1 MTKTPI
7 NSIVPKSKALVFL
20 EYIIFTLCVCVIVLR
35 TTFTEGPTVQA
46 AALLPSSITDSM
58 YDLPIWRAVLISSFS
73 MFVSTALIFSFVI
86 WIVLNLC
93 SRKFSYRL
101 SGIETGLLLF
111 CVAAVISGLAAPDKR
126 GAISNFTGLIAP
138 VLMTMLLVQILDSQT
153 KIKIILILIVALGT
167 LSTYRC
173 WEQYSENEHLIK
185 FYEQDP
191 DAALAQHRIVPD
203 SLEHFQFEH
212 RLYSKDISGFFTT
225 SNSAGSFTL
234 LASFAA
240 IVLLIERFKKRNPDS
255 LEIAWLI
262 MRVIAVA
269 IVILGLVIS
278 KSKGAIIASTLAAT
292 MFVIYL
298 GLGKWL
304 RTHKKAIL
312 IACLLLS
319 IAGGWMAIQYG
330 LTHGWLPG
338 GNSMLVRWQYW
349 QASTKMY
356 AEHLLTGVGPGNFA
370 HFYPHYKAAS
380 ASESVADPHNFLLS
394 ILTQYGPIG
403 LVGFLAMICM
413 PLWTVLSDRSVNCSS
428 QTHPSALSFKKTA
441 IVFAI
446 IASAFLLFI
455 RPIIFPLP
463 PTATAQERQAGII
476 ILYIM
481 PVIIFIAG
489 FSLAAAGE
497 TTKMSHSGIT
507 IAALFCGV
515 LGVAF
520 HNLIDFAIFEPGV
533 FTVFWV
539 IIACLIAIYSQ
550 TNPRP
555 QIVLKPAPFTK
566 KLTVIAGLVLM
577 CVYLNYVLI
586 PVSKTSAKIQ
596 LANRAISF
604 GRFEQAHRLLD
615 SASEDDS
622 LSSEALSL
630 NSKLYLHHFKLTSS
644 VNRDL
649 LVAAEKQSLGAIKR
663 NKAAFKNYERLTE
676 VYILLADISKQQEK
690 TEWLNKAYDNTLFTV
705 EHLYPGC
712 ARLRIE
718 MAKISELLGKTDI
731 AISQYEKAIDIEDE
745 YRAQFREMYPTR
757 EEVVSRLGDKKY
769 LFAKQR
775 LKYLKDQPNP

>member
-1 MTKTPI
+1 
-7 NSIVPKSKALVFL
+7 
-20 EYIIFTLCVCVIVLR
+20 
-35 TTFTEGPTVQA
+35 
-46 AALLPSSITDSM
+46 
-58 YDLPIWRAVLISSFS
+58 
-73 MFVSTALIFSFVI
+73 MFVSTALIFSFAA
-86 WIVLNLC
+86 WIVLSLC
-93 SRKFSYRL
+93 DRKFSYRL
-101 SGIETGLLLF
+101 SGIETGLLF
-111 CVAAVISGLAAPDKR
+111 FSVAAVISGLAAPDKR
-126 GAISNFTGLIAP
+126 GAISSFTGLVAP

-153 KIKIILILIVALGT
+153 KIKLILILIVALGIV
-167 LSTYRC
+167 STYRC
-173 WEQYSENEHLIK
+173 WEQYSENEHLIV

-191 DAALAQHRIVPD
+191 DAALAQQRIDPN

-212 RLYSKDISGFFTT
+212 RLYSKDVSGFFTT

-234 LASFAA
+234 MAFFAA
-240 IVLLIERFKKRNPDS
+240 VVLLFGRLKNLKSDPLGF
-255 LEIAWLI
+255 AWLT
-262 MRVIAVA
+262 MGVIAVG
-269 IVILGLVIS
+269 IVFFGLVIT
-278 KSKGAIIASTLAAT
+278 KSKGAIIASVFVAT
-292 MFVIYL
+292 IFVIYL
-298 GLGKWL
+298 CLGKRL
-304 RTHKKAIL
+304 KAYKKAIL
-312 IACLLLS
+312 IGCLLLG
-319 IAGGWMAIQYG
+319 IAGGCIIAQYG
-330 LTHGWLPG
+330 LSHGRLPG

-349 QASTKMY
+349 HASAKMY
-356 AEHLLTGVGPGNFA
+356 ADHLFTGVGPGNFS

-413 PLWTVLSDRSVNCSS
+413 PLWTVLSDRPSNRSS
-428 QTHPSALSFKKTA
+428 DAHRSELTFKKTA
-441 IVFAI
+441 IALAI
-446 IASAFLLFI
+446 IVSAVLLLI

-463 PTATAQERQAGII
+463 PTATPQERHAGII

-489 FSLAAAGE
+489 FLLASAGG
-497 TTKMSHSGIT
+497 TAKMSHSGVT
-507 IAALFCGV
+507 IAALFCAV

-550 TNPRP
+550 TYPRP
-555 QIVLKPAPFTK
+555 QVVLKPAPFVK
-566 KLTVIAGLVLM
+566 ILTAAAGLVFI
-577 CVYLNYVLI
+577 VAYLNYVVI

-596 LANRAISF
+596 LANRAIST
-604 GRFEQAHRLLD
+604 GQFEQAHRLLD
-615 SASEDDS
+615 RASEDDS

-649 LVAAEKQSLGAIKR
+649 LLAAEKQSLGAIEA
-663 NKAAFKNYERLTE
+663 NSAAFKNYERLTE
-676 VYILLADISKQQEK
+676 VYTLLADISKGQEK
-690 TEWLNKAYDNTLFTV
+690 TDWLNKAFDNTLFTV

-718 MAKISELLGKTDI
+718 LAKISDLLGQADI
-731 AISQYEKAIDIEDE
+731 AISQYEKAIEIEDE

-757 EEVVSRLGDKKY
+757 EEIVSRLGDKKY

-775 LKYLKDQPNP
+775 IKYLTSQPAP

>member
-1 MTKTPI
+1 MTKIPT
-7 NSIVPKSKALVFL
+7 NSMVPKSKALVFI
-20 EYIIFTLCVCVIVLR
+20 EYILFALCICVIVLR

-46 AALLPSSITDSM
+46 TALPSSLTDSL
-58 YDLPIWRAVLISSFS
+58 YGLPIWQAVLISSFS
-73 MFVSTALIFSFVI
+73 MFVSTALIFCFVI

-111 CVAAVISGLAAPDKR
+111 CVAAVVSGFAAPDKR
-126 GAISNFTGLIAP
+126 SVISNFTGLIAP
-138 VLMTMLLVQILDSQT
+138 VLMAMLLVQILDSQT
-153 KIKIILILIVALGT
+153 KIKIILILIVALGMV
-167 LSTYRC
+167 STYRC

-185 FYEQDP
+185 FYEQNP
-191 DAALAQHRIVPD
+191 DAALAEHRIAPN

-225 SNSAGSFTL
+225 SNSVGSFAL

-240 IVLLIERFKKRNPDS
+240 VVLLIQWFKKRNPDS

-262 MRVIAVA
+262 MRGIAVT

-278 KSKGAIIASTLAAT
+278 KSKGAIIASIFAAT
-292 MFVIYL
+292 LFVMYL
-298 GLGKWL
+298 FLGNLL
-304 RTHKKAIL
+304 RIHKKAIL
-312 IACLLLS
+312 IAFLILC
-319 IAGGWMAIQYG
+319 IAGGWMVVNYG
-330 LTHGWLPG
+330 LTNGRLLG

-349 QASTKMY
+349 NASGKMY
-356 AEHLLTGVGPGNFA
+356 ADHLITGVGPGNFV
-370 HFYPHYKAAS
+370 HFYPHYKPAA

-413 PLWTVLSDRSVNCSS
+413 PLWMAISDRPANSS
-428 QTHPSALSFKKTA
+428 SEVYPSELTFKQTA
-441 IVFAI
+441 IICAI
-446 IASAFLLFI
+446 MVSAFLLFI

-463 PTATAQERQAGII
+463 PTVTPQERQAGII

-497 TTKMSHSGIT
+497 TTKISHSGIT
-507 IAALFCGV
+507 IATLFCAV

-533 FTVFWV
+533 FTVFWAL
-539 IIACLIAIYSQ
+539 IACMVAIFSQAYS
-550 TNPRP
+550 RP
-555 QIVLKPAPFTK
+555 QIVLKPSPFVK
-566 KLTVIAGLVLM
+566 KLTVIAGLALI

-596 LANRAISF
+596 LANRAISS
-604 GRFEQAHRLLD
+604 GKFEQAHRLLD
-615 SASEDDS
+615 SASENDS

-644 VNRDL
+644 VDRNL
-649 LVAAEKQSLGAIKR
+649 LLQAEKQSLGAIKR
-663 NKAAFKNYERLTE
+663 NKASFKNYERLTE
-676 VYILLADISKQQEK
+676 VYTLLADISKNQEK
-690 TEWLNKAYDNTLFTV
+690 IDWLNKAYDNTLFTV

-718 MAKISELLGKTDI
+718 LAKVSEFLGKTDI
-731 AISQYEKAIDIEDE
+731 AISQYERAIYIEDK
-745 YRAQFREMYPTR
+745 YRDQFREMYPKR
-757 EEVVSRLGDKKY
+757 EEIVSRLGDKKY

-775 LKYLKDQPNP
+775 LKYLTEQPNP